1 MRSTCAPAYT
11 CVAARTEAAD
21 GINQADRQ
29 DMVAAH
35 SHDAGSNMLSR
46 GISDSALLCEC
57 SAQLSWITGV
67 HVVAGAIPTMLSENV
82 SAHRDIH
89 VRLSTHDRKL
99 GNALTIKACSSPQH
113 QFFHLMTP
121 TICAQYGCGRIGS
134 LYSAQG
140 DRVASDRCGSSVE
153 APLPGTPHP
162 RQRKALDSVALIRR
176 TTEELIAKCRE
187 MVDAEEQ
194 VPTLSW
200 CLSPPLPDSL
210 LLMLQQVVPCIVA
223 GID

>member
-162 RQRKALDSVALIRR
+162 PATQGPGFRGPHPQDNRGADCKMQRNGG
-176 TTEELIAKCRE
+176 CRGAGAHPL
-187 MVDAEEQ
+187 MV
-194 VPTLSW
+194 
-200 CLSPPLPDSL
+200 PLTP
-210 LLMLQQVVPCIVA
+210 A
-223 GID
+223 T